1 MNVVTSSLLYIG
13 IMLVSAKL
21 MEEGF
26 SRLGLT
32 PFVGAILIGLILGR
46 GVLNV
51 ISLNDVISFVTS
63 LGIIFL
69 LFLAGAEEFGDSME
83 LTPRILVSSLILT
96 IVPFIV
102 VFLFLTLIGVSNPL
116 TVTFPLIMTSVGP
129 MTRLLMDTGLVRS
142 DTGRK
147 LFYQG
152 TLVEIIS
159 VIVFAIVSKPA
170 SLYSLI
176 REALEI
182 VVLFSIILFV
192 GPKLSR
198 LLEEIESF
206 IKVREVELAF
216 LLTVIMVTGY
226 VSEIFGFNS
235 AIAALFLGFLL
246 RDYLGDRPDLKEKM
260 HGLTYGFFEPLF
272 FVSIGLYFAPLN
284 LYITTIGLLLF
295 VLILSTKFLSGY
307 LTGFIVKMDGIVN
320 GLGVSSKGGV
330 DASLLISAFVLGELS
345 QTEYSY
351 SALSITLMSL
361 TIPLIFKLKVRGI
374 GVEEKKKPKFY
385 EKLGS
390 LSTITPLYATMDSSL
405 REIINM
411 ITERGARAIVV
422 VDECLHPI
430 GLITVQQ
437 LLEIDP
443 SYYSVYKARD
453 LELKDLVIMEENR
466 RVIDAL
472 RKFRATETAVIAV
485 VDKNGK
491 LVQTIYERELL
502 RVLNSL

>member
-170 SLYSLI
+170 SLYSL
-176 REALEI
+176 
-182 VVLFSIILFV
+182 
-192 GPKLSR
+192 
-198 LLEEIESF
+198 
-206 IKVREVELAF
+206 
-216 LLTVIMVTGY
+216 
-226 VSEIFGFNS
+226 
-235 AIAALFLGFLL
+235 
-246 RDYLGDRPDLKEKM
+246 
-260 HGLTYGFFEPLF
+260 
-272 FVSIGLYFAPLN
+272 
-284 LYITTIGLLLF
+284 
-295 VLILSTKFLSGY
+295 
-307 LTGFIVKMDGIVN
+307 
-320 GLGVSSKGGV
+320 
-330 DASLLISAFVLGELS
+330 
-345 QTEYSY
+345 
-351 SALSITLMSL
+351 
-361 TIPLIFKLKVRGI
+361 
-374 GVEEKKKPKFY
+374 
-385 EKLGS
+385 
-390 LSTITPLYATMDSSL
+390 
-405 REIINM
+405 
-411 ITERGARAIVV
+411 
-422 VDECLHPI
+422 
-430 GLITVQQ
+430 
-437 LLEIDP
+437 
-443 SYYSVYKARD
+443 
-453 LELKDLVIMEENR
+453 
-466 RVIDAL
+466 
-472 RKFRATETAVIAV
+472 
-485 VDKNGK
+485 
-491 LVQTIYERELL
+491 
-502 RVLNSL
+502 